1 MIERHHLR
9 NTASATRLLT
19 LTLTLTIAIAS
30 LLPAEAIA
38 ALRGA
43 GKKLAFLTNDSRRS
57 PEDGTGRWS
66 HWGEDA
72 ERSSCGNRA
81 AASFTPLMS
90 RRCLLRFVI
99 PRRLLE

>member
-1 MIERHHLR
+1 MWPH
-9 NTASATRLLT
+9 N
-19 LTLTLTIAIAS
+19 
-30 LLPAEAIA
+30 P
-38 ALRGA
+38 G
-43 GKKLAFLTNDSRRS
+43 SRRS
-57 PEDGTGRWS
+57 ISVKRSLSMAVLMSFFVATRVGNSEAAAKSEHSRAVRKSIWTMVAL
-66 HWGEDA
+66 GEDA